1 MQEKSIVVLGC
12 FDTKGE
18 DFTFLV
24 RSLTKLRQPL
34 ITINIGV
41 METLVDFDVHIDND
55 VVAAAAGVGL
65 QAIRESGDRGKA
77 VELMGQG
84 AAQILSDLVS
94 KDLVKGVIGMG
105 GGGGTFII
113 LEAMQKVTLGIPKL
127 CLSTVV
133 AKELS
138 RQIRVKDITMMSS
151 VVDIAGLNRISR
163 LLIRQAAT
171 AISAMSEVTEDSGVP
186 AKKNIAISMF
196 GNTTK
201 CVDRCTELLKD
212 KGYEVMSFHA
222 TGVGGATMESLMR
235 ENVFDAVLDITT
247 TELADELCGGILSA
261 GPDRLTA
268 ASEMGIAQLVVPGC
282 LDMVNF
288 AQIDTVPEEYQ
299 TRKLYSWAPDVTL
312 MRTNI
317 SENKVLGEQLVEKL
331 KISTGPVEIIIP
343 LKGISQIDNVGGVF
357 YDPAANNALFETVKV
372 TARNKINVIEMDAHI
387 NDEAFAI
394 CLVEQLLKLLK

>member
-171 AISAMSEVTEDSGVP
+171 AISAMSEVTEDSEVP

-201 CVDRCTELLKD
+201 CVDRCTELLKE
-212 KGYEVMSFHA
+212 KGYEVMAFHA
-222 TGVGGATMESLMR
+222 TGVGGETMESLIR

-312 MRTNI
+312 MRTII

-331 KISTGPVEIIIP
+331 KNSTGPVEIIIP
-343 LKGISQIDNVGGVF
+343 LKGISQIDSVGGVF
-357 YDPAANNALFETVKV
+357 YDPEANSALFESIKL
-372 TARNKINVIEMDAHI
+372 TAKDEVNVIEMDAHI
-387 NDEAFAI
+387 NDDAFART
-394 CLVEQLLKLLK
+394 LVERLLKLMK

>member
-1 MQEKSIVVLGC
+1 
-12 FDTKGE
+12 
-18 DFTFLV
+18 
-24 RSLTKLRQPL
+24 
-34 ITINIGV
+34 

-171 AISAMSEVTEDSGVP
+171 AISAMSEVTEDSEVP

-201 CVDRCTELLKD
+201 CVDRCTELLKE
-212 KGYEVMSFHA
+212 KGYEVMAFHA
-222 TGVGGATMESLMR
+222 TGVGGETMESLIR

-317 SENKVLGEQLVEKL
+317 SENKVLGEQIVEKL
-331 KISTGPVEIIIP
+331 KNATGPVEIIIP
-343 LKGISQIDNVGGVF
+343 LKGISQIDSVGGVF
-357 YDPAANNALFETVKV
+357 YDTEANSALFESIKL
-372 TARNKINVIEMDAHI
+372 TAKDEVNVIEIDAHI
-387 NDEAFAI
+387 NDDAFART
-394 CLVEQLLKLLK
+394 LVERLLKLMK